1 MHEIFIKGI
10 VCMEKCKWKG
20 SERNICSK
28 IGLQLCPA
36 LALHHM
42 SSNSFAI
49 PIHNKSEITL

>member
-1 MHEIFIKGI
+1 
-10 VCMEKCKWKG
+10 MEKCKWKG